1 MQRALFVLA
10 VALLV
15 LASGCHEPRNSAGA
29 SSAAVSP
36 SPNAS
41 QYPSGPGM
49 PPGHAA
55 MAHVPTTVGEWAQG
69 AMLFTGLGDFHRKI
83 TTSSAQAQ
91 KYFDQGLR
99 FAWAFN
105 HDEATRSFARAAA
118 LDPQCAMCFWGV
130 SLTVGQNYNLPFM
143 VEERA
148 KVAWEALGEA
158 RATAAQASPVEQALI
173 GALAKRYPTAQPV
186 DSSHTGPILTAYAEA
201 MKAVAGQFPQ
211 DLDVQTLYAEAMMN
225 INAWKLWTPDGKAA
239 RGTEEIVATL
249 ESVLTHDPEHPGANH
264 YLVHAIEA
272 SPHPERAAAA
282 AERLKTSM
290 PAAGHLLHM
299 PAHIMQRI
307 GRYEDAAEANRR
319 GAVAD
324 ERYATLTQPL
334 DYYPVVYT
342 AHNYQF
348 SAYSAAME
356 GRKSETL
363 EAVKNSRRVV
373 SDEMLLAMPGM
384 DWYLAEAYAAFVR
397 FGLWDE
403 MLATPA
409 PTPKLP
415 ALTGGYLYGRGVALA
430 AKGRLDEARATLVEL
445 QRLAAAMPADAIAGQ
460 NAVKDVFGVA
470 VAIVQARIAASE
482 KRTDEAI
489 SKLRQATAAED
500 KLAYDEPKDWFF
512 PARHLLGRQLLQ
524 SGKASEAESVY
535 REDLEQNPANG
546 WALYGLSAALK
557 AQGKRAE
564 AAQVTRQFQAAW
576 RNADVTLAASAF

>member
-1 MQRALFVLA
+1 
-10 VALLV
+10 
-15 LASGCHEPRNSAGA
+15 
-29 SSAAVSP
+29 
-36 SPNAS
+36 
-41 QYPSGPGM
+41 
-49 PPGHAA
+49 
-55 MAHVPTTVGEWAQG
+55 
-69 AMLFTGLGDFHRKI
+69 MLFSGLGDFHRKI

-91 KYFDQGLR
+91 MYFDQGLR
-99 FAWAFN
+99 FVWAFN

-118 LDPQCAMCFWGV
+118 FDPRCAMCFWGV
-130 SLTVGQNYNLPFM
+130 SLTVGPNYNLPFM
-143 VEERA
+143 AEERA
-148 KVAWEALGEA
+148 KVAWEALGKA
-158 RATAAQASPVEQALI
+158 RVAAPQASPVEQALI
-173 GALAKRYPTAQPV
+173 GALAKRYPTAQPL

-225 INAWKLWTPDGKAA
+225 VNAWKLWTPDGKPA
-239 RGTEEIVATL
+239 RGTEEILATL
-249 ESVLTHDPEHPGANH
+249 EAVLAHDPEHPGANH

-272 SPHPERAAAA
+272 SPHPERATAA
-282 AERLKTSM
+282 AERLKTLM

-324 ERYATLTQPL
+324 EKYAGLTKPL

-348 SAYSAAME
+348 LAYSAAME

-363 EAVKNSRRVV
+363 DAVKDSRRIV

-384 DWYLAEAYAAFVR
+384 DWYLAEAYAALVR

-430 AKGRLDEARATLVEL
+430 AKGRLGEARATLAEL
-445 QRLAAAMPADAIAGQ
+445 QRLAAAVPADAMAGQ
-460 NAVKDVFGVA
+460 NTVKDVFGVA

-482 KRTDEAI
+482 NRTDEAI

-500 KLAYDEPKDWFF
+500 KLAYDEPKNWFF

-524 SGKASEAESVY
+524 SGKPSEAESVY
-535 REDLEQNPANG
+535 REDLAQNPANG
-546 WALYGLSAALK
+546 WALYGLSAALE
-557 AQGKRAE
+557 AQGKRTE
-564 AAQVTRQFQAAW
+564 AAQVTRHFQAAW